1 MHITFPYVIVIIS
14 LVKVQ
19 VCFTYM
25 CMLFLQM
32 MDERSNDVLSKKLSE
47 KEKELAETKK
57 RETECKATL
66 SSLRR
71 TAAKLIR
78 ALNEVCH
85 M

>member
-1 MHITFPYVIVIIS
+1 MIS
-14 LVKVQ
+14 LVEVQ

-47 KEKELAETKK
+47 REKELAETKK